1 MKLNAL
7 AAVTT
12 AITLSGCAAIA
23 GATDDSQRMLNQLGY
38 NAGPVDGSYG
48 GKTRTA
54 LEKFYADNGSSY
66 DGKLDANEVADLT
79 SAIDEAGMSRKVN
92 FSSGIEYENQ
102 GSMIFPKTGLD
113 IVKSRYWWQ
122 HTPVIND
129 FNGDG
134 IDDIFISGVQPN
146 QGDWNPDAKTTGD
159 ICGSKGYCKG
169 DGSMPSMFLGSASG
183 KYVLNDDMII
193 DNRESPGQ
201 GSPLQTLVA
210 DYNGDGKL
218 DIFIADTGM
227 GSWKGHR
234 DSYFLSQPNG
244 TLLESSTSHLDRKGQ
259 SAAFNHAAATGD
271 IDNDGDMDVV
281 WSYSGKLVCLMND
294 GKGKMKSKNCGNI
307 SAFGMELAD
316 IDGDGD
322 LDMIHGAHEF
332 QLDTQTR
339 TGVAFNNGRGKF
351 STGSIRLPMVDGLGV
366 IMETSAW
373 DIDNDGDQDIVISR
387 AGELYVGVAVQ
398 VLENLG
404 NKKFNSSVYEL
415 VVAPKG
421 FDARSEGNP
430 YNAYIQSI
438 RFGDADGDGDT
449 DILLFN
455 NGNPK
460 VPQGSFLRN
469 NGNMEMAYVKA
480 GKNSILQLTQD
491 SQYKN

>member
-1 MKLNAL
+1 MKLNKTIAVLSMTVAL
-7 AAVTT
+7 TGQAHANQVYDVQ
-12 AITLSGCAAIA
+12 S
-23 GATDDSQRMLNQLGY
+23 MLQQLGY
-38 NAGPVDGSYG
+38 NVGVVDGAYG
-48 GKTRTA
+48 RKTKGA
-54 LEKFYADNGSSY
+54 LEKFYTQSGSSY

-79 SAIDEAGMSRKVN
+79 VALSSGNSNKVN

-102 GSMIFPKTGLD
+102 GSLIFPKTDID

-122 HTPVIND
+122 HTPIIND

-134 IDDIFISGVQPN
+134 IDDIWITGVQPN
-146 QGDWNPDAKTTGD
+146 QGDRNADALHTGD

-169 DGSMPSMFLGSASG
+169 DGSMPSMFLGTKSG
-183 KYVLNDDMII
+183 KFVLNDDII
-193 DNRESPGQ
+193 VDNRKSPGQ
-201 GSPLQTLVA
+201 GSPLQNLIA

-227 GSWKGHR
+227 GSHKGHR

-244 TLLESSTSHLDRKGQ
+244 TLLESSATHLDRKGQ
-259 SAAFNHAAATGD
+259 SIAFNHAAATGD
-271 IDNDGDMDVV
+271 IDGDGDMDIV
-281 WSYSGKLVCLMND
+281 WSFSGKFVCLMNN
-294 GKGKMKSKNCGNI
+294 GTGKMKSKGCGNI

-332 QLDTQTR
+332 EAHTQTR
-339 TGVAFNNGRGKF
+339 TGVAFNNGRGQF
-351 STGSIRLPMVDGLGV
+351 SKGSIKLPTVDGWGV

-373 DIDNDGDQDIVISR
+373 DIDKDGDMDIVISR
-387 AGELYVGVAVQ
+387 AGKAYVGAAIQ

-421 FDARSEGNP
+421 FDSKSEGNP

-438 RFGDADGDGDT
+438 RFADADGDGDT

-469 NGNMEMAYVKA
+469 NGNMEMKYVEA
-480 GKNSILQLTQD
+480 GFYSILKLTKD
-491 SQYKN
+491 SQYKK